1 MLLDGYYQSSLSPAY
16 VFIIE
21 GDVARYENVALIG
34 VKQSDLY
41 VGPCNYGKFG
51 ETTPKIK
58 EKTGKEFYDL
68 EFAMMDGGLKTYSV
82 LGEDQK
88 SFTNMGFYKE
98 CETFTLISKEDLKAY
113 VDSCDHVN
121 APSTFYKIQPD
132 KLGKF
137 VWVTGAPGAGKT
149 TSAFLLAKNHGFVYF
164 EADCY
169 MMHTNP
175 YVPLDVESPAG
186 AFFKQPLLKV

>member
-1 MLLDGYYQSSLSPAY
+1 
-16 VFIIE
+16 
-21 GDVARYENVALIG
+21 
-34 VKQSDLY
+34 
-41 VGPCNYGKFG
+41 
-51 ETTPKIK
+51 
-58 EKTGKEFYDL
+58 
-68 EFAMMDGGLKTYSV
+68 
-82 LGEDQK
+82 
-88 SFTNMGFYKE
+88 MGFFKE
-98 CETFTLISKEDLKAY
+98 CETFTWISKEDLKAY